1 MPDET
6 IKTGS
11 AETQLM
17 HSTQRRLRVLFLFF
31 CVLASFSELACSER
45 TSQQVSFEASSGQKI
60 HEIQIAAAA
69 DLKFAMDA
77 MIQEFQA
84 ERPDIAV
91 KVSYGSSGNFY
102 SQLSNHAPFDMYF
115 SADLTYPR
123 QLSEQGMALPG
134 SEFTYA
140 VGHLVIWVPTASTI
154 DVGTLKMEALRSPS
168 IRHVAIA
175 NPKHAPYGRAA
186 EAAMRSHGVYD
197 SIKDKLVFGENVAQ
211 TFQFV
216 QSGAAD
222 IGIVALSLALAPEAR
237 SQGRYWEVPLDA
249 YPLIEQ
255 GGIILK
261 WTRQPESAQAF
272 RSFVLGAKGQQVSK
286 KFGFFLR
293 KD

>member
-1 MPDET
+1 MRVRFVLLSAVLAVLSGCRSET
-6 IKTGS
+6 I
-11 AETQLM
+11 
-17 HSTQRRLRVLFLFF
+17 
-31 CVLASFSELACSER
+31 
-45 TSQQVSFEASSGQKI
+45 TSQAGLPARDVSL
-60 HEIQIAAAA
+60 AAAS
-69 DLKFAMDA
+69 DLKFALD
-77 MIQEFQA
+77 
-84 ERPDIAV
+84 DIV
-91 KVSYGSSGNFY
+91 QQFGKENKSVRVTITYGSSGNFY
-102 SQLSNHAPFDMYF
+102 SQLANQAPFDMYF
-115 SADLTYPR
+115 SADLAYPR
-123 QLSEQGMALPG
+123 QLAEQGMAWPG

-249 YPLIEQ
+249 HPLIEQ

-261 WTRQPESAQAF
+261 RTKQPESAQAF
-272 RSFVLGAKGQQVSK
+272 RSFVLGAEGQQVLK